1 MVIAI
6 SGVSE
11 DMITAFAA
19 DNGITYPILRDTGVS
34 GGAGFGGDVYDLY
47 YIPNQG
53 SPYPRDFIIDREG
66 IIQYANNEIDTEYM
80 LYVLEILMDENVGI
94 ESENVLLPVQMEL
107 LQPFPNPFNP
117 TTTIRFNVPIETQLI
132 ASLRIYDLTGRL
144 VETLIDKQL
153 KHGKHKI
160 KWNASNQ
167 PSGIYIAKLSAGNQV
182 QTQKLVLVK

>member
-11 DMITAFAA
+11 DMITTFAA

-80 LYVLEILMDENVGI
+80 LYVLETLMDENVGI

-107 LQPFPNPFNP
+107 LPAYPNPFNP
-117 TTTIRFNVPIETQLI
+117 TATIRFSVATRHAVSLQIYDINGRLIETLADEI
-132 ASLRIYDLTGRL
+132 
-144 VETLIDKQL
+144 
-153 KHGKHKI
+153 I
-160 KWNASNQ
+160 KPGNHEVQWNASNQ
-167 PSGIYIAKLSAGNQV
+167 PSGIYIAKLTVGNQI
-182 QTQKLVLVK
+182 QTEKLVLVK